1 MKSSVEAS
9 LMEKKFQ
16 HWKEELQPILS
27 DDLPYR
33 YWICL
38 ASPHNH
44 MSQFLPMNLSMY
56 IS

>member
-1 MKSSVEAS
+1 
-9 LMEKKFQ
+9 MEKKF
-16 HWKEELQPILS
+16 HYWKEELQPVLS

-38 ASPHNH
+38 ASPHDH
-44 MSQFLPMNLSMY
+44 MSQFLAMNLSMY